1 MPPSANPR
9 SCSRGCGRR
18 NYEPV
23 AAFGKIR
30 AGAASR
36 AGGRERLPAP
46 PEAPRPQGVAGRV
59 AAVFGGA
66 LSRPV
71 RPPEVLLVISPHAS
85 DLADQF
91 RCEPARLTSRPSRG
105 FPVRPVVSPSRGF
118 PLRKV
123 LSTSL

>member
-1 MPPSANPR
+1 MPASAKPR

-46 PEAPRPQGVAGRV
+46 PEVPWTQGIAGRV

-71 RPPEVLLVISPHAS
+71 YAAEVLLGWRAVAICYATLRDLGPLPFAAGTKRISIRLPNAS
-85 DLADQF
+85 AM
-91 RCEPARLTSRPSRG
+91 RRNIASECPS
-105 FPVRPVVSPSRGF
+105 
-118 PLRKV
+118 
-123 LSTSL
+123 

>member
-1 MPPSANPR
+1 MRRSAKPR

-30 AGAASR
+30 AGAATR

-46 PEAPRPQGVAGRV
+46 PEVPWPQRIAGRV
-59 AAVFGGA
+59 EAIFGGA

-71 RPPEVLLVISPHAS
+71 RPAEVLLVIDPHAT

-105 FPVRPVVSPSRGF
+105 FPV
-118 PLRKV
+118 
-123 LSTSL
+123 

>member
-1 MPPSANPR
+1 MSASANPR
-9 SCSRGCGRR
+9 SCSRVCGRR

-46 PEAPRPQGVAGRV
+46 PEVPWPQSVAGRV

-66 LSRPV
+66 VPRPV
-71 RPPEVLLVISPHAS
+71 HAAEVLLVISPHAAE
-85 DLADQF
+85 LADQF

-105 FPVRPVVSPSRGF
+105 FPKN
-118 PLRKV
+118 L
-123 LSTSL
+123 

>member
-9 SCSRGCGRR
+9 SCSRVCGRR

-46 PEAPRPQGVAGRV
+46 LEVPWPQSVAGRV
-59 AAVFGGA
+59 AAVLGGA

-71 RPPEVLLVISPHAS
+71 YAAEVLLGGCRRWISS
-85 DLADQF
+85 NV
-91 RCEPARLTSRPSRG
+91 E
-105 FPVRPVVSPSRGF
+105 
-118 PLRKV
+118 
-123 LSTSL
+123 STTYRHSVDGKSS